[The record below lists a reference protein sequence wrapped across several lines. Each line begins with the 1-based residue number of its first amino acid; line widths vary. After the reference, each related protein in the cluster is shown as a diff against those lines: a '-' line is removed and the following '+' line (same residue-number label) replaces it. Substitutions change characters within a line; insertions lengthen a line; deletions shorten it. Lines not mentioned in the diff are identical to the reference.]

1 MTELYF
7 ENCCG
12 QERII
17 ARVDNMNEAHTAMLK
32 FMKEHNYTPYYYQY
46 TILSDERVGRWYI
59 KIDVGSWTEF
69 FKVYFDT
76 EKEAKIFLHNGCA
89 QAGWGV

>member
-32 FMKEHNYTPYYYQY
+32 FMKEHNYTP
-46 TILSDERVGRWYI
+46 ILLPIYNSFR
-59 KIDVGSWTEF
+59 
-69 FKVYFDT
+69 
-76 EKEAKIFLHNGCA
+76 
-89 QAGWGV
+89 